1 MSHTA
6 ETLPTDE
13 SLNDISVLVVDDEP
27 SIRKTLE
34 GVLADEGYKCSCASS
49 GTQALEH
56 LREHRPHLVLL
67 DIWMPGLD
75 GLETLE
81 QIHEIYPELP
91 VIMIS
96 GHATIATAVKATKMG
111 ASEFIEKPLD
121 LDAMLETIRR
131 VLDGAARGL
140 DDTQEEETLEEESGA
155 LSIGTTQTPLQVE
168 PIVFQDQKLRGKPL
182 QQRTIAH
189 SSILYGQ
196 GLHSGK
202 KSGLML
208 EPLPANSGIH
218 FVGVSHPSPVPA
230 HVDFVESTGFAT
242 TLKLGQ
248 TQVATIEHLM
258 SALCA
263 YGISNLLIK
272 CNDEVP
278 VLDGSALE
286 VCRLL
291 DETGVEEQAG
301 EWYAIKIEE
310 PIRVGDDKEFILI
323 EPAEELSISY
333 RLSYPEP
340 LGVQEFSF
348 ILGDKEEYQ
357 REIAPAR
364 TFGFLKDIEYLQ
376 QQGLAQGGRFD
387 NFVLYGPEGS
397 INGDLRF
404 EDEAVRHKILDA
416 IGDLYLLGRPI
427 QGKITASMTGHSDNI
442 DILRVVRDLLEQ
454 A

>member
-1 MSHTA
+1 MTHFA
-6 ETLPTDE
+6 RTLPMDE
-13 SLNDISVLVVDDEP
+13 SLTDISVLVVDDEP

-34 GVLADEGYKCSCASS
+34 GVLEDEGYHCSCAAS
-49 GTQALEH
+49 GAQALEY
-56 LREHRPHLVLL
+56 LREQRPHLVLL

-81 QIHEIYPELP
+81 QIHEIYPDLP

-121 LDAMLETIRR
+121 LNAMLETIRR
-131 VLDGAARGL
+131 VLHGSSL
-140 DDTQEEETLEEESGA
+140 SNEESEGEEMSQDEREA
-155 LSIGTTQTPLQVE
+155 LRISASQTPLQID
-168 PIVFQDQKLRGKPL
+168 PIVFHDQKLRGKSL

-189 SSILYGQ
+189 SAILYGQ

-202 KSGLML
+202 KSGLMF
-208 EPLPANSGIH
+208 EPLPAHSGIH
-218 FVGVSHPSPVPA
+218 FVGVSYPSPVPA

-291 DETGVEEQAG
+291 DETGVEEQSG

-310 PIRVGDDKEFILI
+310 PVRVGDDKEFILI
-323 EPAEELSISY
+323 EPAEEFSISY

-348 ILGDKEEYQ
+348 ALGDKEAYQ

-397 INGDLRF
+397 INGELRF
-404 EDEAVRHKILDA
+404 ENEAVRHKILDA

-442 DILRVVRDLLEQ
+442 EILRVIRDLLEG